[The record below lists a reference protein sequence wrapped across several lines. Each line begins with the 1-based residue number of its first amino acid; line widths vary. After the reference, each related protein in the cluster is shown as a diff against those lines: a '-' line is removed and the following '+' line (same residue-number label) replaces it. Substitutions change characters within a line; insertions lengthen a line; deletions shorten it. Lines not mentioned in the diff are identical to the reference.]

1 MTLCESAR
9 TLAIATVILCA
20 AIATYASHEKN
31 IAFTD
36 IVSDAHSIPFT
47 LSCGSDGRLDSRE
60 AGNCFERNGYR
71 FVREGL
77 GTIIARTEPDGSA
90 EIVYRKGTT
99 DDGGSLSQ
107 LKAAR
112 SALAR

>member
-1 MTLCESAR
+1 M
-9 TLAIATVILCA
+9 A
-20 AIATYASHEKN
+20 AAVAAYASHKERM
-31 IAFTD
+31 ASAD
-36 IVSDAHSIPFT
+36 IVANAHPIPFS
-47 LSCGSDGRLDSRE
+47 LSCATDGSLDGRL

-71 FVREGL
+71 FIREGL

-90 EIVYRKGTT
+90 VVVYRKDTA

-112 SALAR
+112 NALTQ